1 MIRGL
6 IWLAIIVGGLFLLVS
21 VAMALVPLLLTT
33 VPLAFYISYHHP
45 NYGLWKN
52 IKALRSF
59 TATPFIA
66 IGILLATSVS
76 LLITI
81 PFAFREMVQITN
93 GENMFSHMFAA
104 LIASGLAIAIWT
116 IFDAIN
122 KGKYM
127 SNIFDLIDDKVVF
140 NDFLAGKSKQ
150 VVIDIN
156 PERDI
161 PSIKQQVI
169 GQDSIVEDCVIHMAR
184 MATRMAKK
192 GTNNKPLGVFLFVGS
207 SGAGKTELAKAI
219 AKNCFDGRITEHF
232 MNQMKSESDI
242 NQLFGPPPGY
252 MGSDKGGKLTQDVK
266 KLRSCVILLD
276 EIEKCHKSIFDAIM
290 TLLDEGKMTDASTGE
305 IIDATN
311 CVIIM
316 TSNAEQKEIAKIAK
330 EINDPDDQ
338 SRAVKDKLQTYF
350 KPEHIGRMSI
360 IAPFKPL
367 SREDLAKII
376 GKFLLKLAADNK
388 VELVKVNKDLLIQLI
403 TRHEK
408 NSDYG
413 IRNLILLIERD
424 IEDGMADAF
433 DAGFSKVRINM
444 RDTGKLDKSGEP
456 EQKPEVVGIPDEVL
470 TQTQSQA
477 ATKSEVL

>member
-127 SNIFDLIDDKVVF
+127 SNIFDLIDDKPAF
-140 NDFLAGKSKQ
+140 NNFLAVNSKP
-150 VVIDIN
+150 VVLDIN
-156 PERDI
+156 PDRDI
-161 PSIKQQVI
+161 PMIKQQVI
-169 GQDSIVEDCVIHMAR
+169 GQDPIVEDCVNHIAR
-184 MATRMAKK
+184 MARREVRK
-192 GTNNKPLGVFLFVGS
+192 KPLGVFLLVGS

-219 AKNCFDGRITEHF
+219 AKTCFDGRMTEHF
-232 MNQMKSESDI
+232 MNQMKETSDI
-242 NQLFGPPPGY
+242 TQLFGPPPGY

-290 TLLDEGKMTDASTGE
+290 TLMDEGKMTDASSGE
-305 IIDATN
+305 VIDATN

-316 TSNAEQKEIAKIAK
+316 TSNAEQKEIGEIVKKIS
-330 EINDPDDQ
+330 DPDEQ
-338 SRAVKDKLQTYF
+338 SRAVKDKLQSFF
-350 KPEHIGRMSI
+350 KPEQLARMSI

-376 GKFLLKLAADNK
+376 GKFLLKFAADNK
-388 VELVKVNKDLLIQLI
+388 VQLVGLSQDILIQLI

-456 EQKPEVVGIPDEVL
+456 EKKPEVVGIPDEVL